1 MSWKTSPLVRYKILE
16 LFGYTFG
23 ADHMYSRQRWEKLT
37 QQVQTLLSQK
47 RGTFSEIFITFSEST
62 QSFAHFE
69 KKDEL
74 HSLNNLEIIESEKYG
89 YFSARECLFY
99 INLRQ

>member
-37 QQVQTLLSQK
+37 QQVQTLLSQNVVSSIPECPCF
-47 RGTFSEIFITFSEST
+47 RTTFQIQSVYKT
-62 QSFAHFE
+62 QTVLQPARQHFY
-69 KKDEL
+69 
-74 HSLNNLEIIESEKYG
+74 LNFPLI
-89 YFSARECLFY
+89 
-99 INLRQ
+99 